1 MRALTVKIA
10 ASSLVFGILFF
21 ATSASAEERTTA
33 DVRDAGNG
41 SLTYEFYDD
50 PLAAGNLA
58 PTGGGITVVNRHVR
72 TLLIR
77 PRAQFVTEMLKS
89 VENL

>member
-1 MRALTVKIA
+1 MRSSVRNPHVFFLSLFMLFLAGPAFAGET
-10 ASSLVFGILFF
+10 AS
-21 ATSASAEERTTA
+21 
-33 DVRDAGNG
+33 VRDSGRG
-41 SLTYEFYDD
+41 ELTYEFFDD
-50 PLAAGNLA
+50 PLAAGGLTPA
-58 PTGGGITVVNRHVR
+58 GGTLTVVKRSMR

>member
-1 MRALTVKIA
+1 MCSTPRKLLAWFLALT
-10 ASSLVFGILFF
+10 SILL
-21 ATSASAEERTTA
+21 ACPGASARETA
-33 DVRDAGNG
+33 RVQDAGRDV
-41 SLTYEFYDD
+41 TYEFYDD
-50 PLAAGNLA
+50 PLAAGNLV
-58 PTGGGITVVNRHVR
+58 PRGGGITVVNRRIR

>member
-1 MRALTVKIA
+1 MCSSRKKLLILFNALIAILLACPA
-10 ASSLVFGILFF
+10 AS
-21 ATSASAEERTTA
+21 ARETA
-33 DVRDAGNG
+33 RVQDTGRDV
-41 SLTYEFYDD
+41 TYEFYDD

-58 PTGGGITVVNRHVR
+58 PRGGGITVVNRRIR

>member
-1 MRALTVKIA
+1 MRAFTLKIA
-10 ASSLVFGILFF
+10 AASLALGIVAF
-21 ATSASAEERTTA
+21 ATPASAGDNETA

-50 PLAAGNLA
+50 PLAAGGIA
-58 PTGGGITVVNRHVR
+58 PTGGGITVVNRHIR

>member
-1 MRALTVKIA
+1 MR
-10 ASSLVFGILFF
+10 SSTRNPIVFCLPLVTLLLAGPAF
-21 ATSASAEERTTA
+21 AGETA
-33 DVRDAGNG
+33 NVRDTGRG
-41 SLTYEFYDD
+41 ELTYEFFDD
-50 PLAAGNLA
+50 PLAAGGLSPA
-58 PTGGGITVVNRHVR
+58 GGTLTVVKRSMR

>member
-1 MRALTVKIA
+1 MR
-10 ASSLVFGILFF
+10 SSVRNPFVLCLPLVMLLLSGP
-21 ATSASAEERTTA
+21 ASAGETA
-33 DVRDAGNG
+33 NVRDSGRG
-41 SLTYEFYDD
+41 ELTYEFFDD
-50 PLAAGNLA
+50 PLAAGGLTPA
-58 PTGGGITVVNRHVR
+58 GGTLTVVKRSMR

>member
-1 MRALTVKIA
+1 MRSSPRPILAWFVALTILLACPA
-10 ASSLVFGILFF
+10 AS
-21 ATSASAEERTTA
+21 ARETA
-33 DVRDAGNG
+33 RVQDGGRDV
-41 SLTYEFYDD
+41 TYEFYDD
-50 PLAAGNLA
+50 PLAAGGIA
-58 PTGGGITVVNRHVR
+58 PRGGGITVVNRRIR